1 MKFEI
6 SRALLDNTLQSVSK
20 GLSNKTPLPILM
32 GIQIIAK
39 EDALTFITTNK
50 EISVR
55 VILNQSDDLEIIEE
69 GTCVVPGK
77 YFVDI
82 VKRIEG
88 EKVEFVLFDE
98 TTIKIYSKNSDFTLR
113 AFEKNNFPNT
123 NFDLNSQPIVL
134 KSKELKQ
141 IVKQTAFACSTSE
154 ERII

>member
-6 SRALLDNTLQSVSK
+6 SRSLLDNTLQSVSK

-32 GIQIIAK
+32 GIQLIAK
-39 EDALTFITTNK
+39 DNQLTFITTNK

-55 VILNQSDDLEIIEE
+55 VILDKSENLEIIEE
-69 GTCVVPGK
+69 GSCVVPGK

-88 EKVEFVLFDE
+88 EKVEFALFDSN
-98 TTIKIYSKNSDFTLR
+98 TIKIYSKNSDFTLR
-113 AFEKNNFPNT
+113 AYEKSNFPNT
-123 NFDLNSQPIVL
+123 NFDLNSQPLIL

-141 IVKQTAFACSTSE
+141 IVSKKYKN
-154 ERII
+154 RRYKL